1 MTMIAPSTQ
10 IILCS
15 GVSIDR
21 SYAHTL
27 RSDNAQDQ
35 FNKIVK
41 YKKRIF
47 DKNTYQRSNE
57 GKLRIQ
63 VLADDIYD
71 CNYLIFQN
79 SAFGNK
85 YFYAFID
92 SIDYINNNC
101 TEITYS
107 IDVMQTWL
115 FDFTMQQSFV
125 EREHSASDNF
135 GENVIPESLGSGDLT
150 VEQIKNFN
158 FENDYTILVYYIPQ
172 FSTTKA
178 HKSIVDYFEDIVD
191 SDGIETGWAEG
202 VVADVSNLFVSTNS
216 TTAGYHVAGFRY
228 KNPAYASSTLAVLID
243 DLTKGGQ
250 ERIDGG
256 STILSITQIPTAIFE
271 ACVNPSHQSVI
282 DNNAKYSSKT
292 TITQAKSFK
301 YKNQDK
307 YYTPKNNKCYQYPYR
322 QLMITNNTG
331 NTATFKWED
340 FKTPQEAN
348 FEIQGT
354 VIPSAETLL
363 MPLEYRNLSKD
374 YASILNLNDFIN
386 VAWTEDS
393 YAKWWN
399 QNKNS
404 IVFGLVS
411 SAIGTIGSVGTAVAT
426 GGLNTITGA
435 AISGGVSA
443 QNSIFNTI
451 GQIKDAKNVPDQ
463 VYGQV
468 GTSASRLINN
478 KLGYTF
484 YDMGTDGETIQSI
497 DTYFTMFGYATKRVK
512 IPNLFAVDATT
523 KKTLRR
529 PRFNYLKTQ
538 GCVIHPSSTHYGLN
552 AADEEKICAIF
563 DNGITFWENLEDVGN
578 YSLDNQ
584 PSGGENPK
592 PAPVDPI
599 TPTNMRYPFKNIT
612 SFKLT
617 QGFTSKYY
625 DQGHQGYDLV
635 GLRNG
640 SASRIEVVSILPGK
654 VIWAGQR
661 TSGSLAT
668 YGNYVEIK
676 QDGKLFRYAH
686 LASVAVSAG
695 DTVQA
700 GQVIGIMGSTGVSTG
715 THLHFDVH
723 EEGANYYL
731 DPEQFTYIPDDV
743 VPKTFYV

>member
-15 GVSIDR
+15 GVNIDR

-158 FENDYTILVYYIPQ
+158 FENKGYTIVIYYTAKDKFLEGTVFNYWYKNLPV
-172 FSTTKA
+172 FTTGNL
-178 HKSIVDYFEDIVD
+178 FEDFPYPTTN
-191 SDGIETGWAEG
+191 ET
-202 VVADVSNLFVSTNS
+202 VC
-216 TTAGYHVAGFRY
+216 GYHIAGAHYDEENPRNIGEKI
-228 KNPAYASSTLAVLID
+228 KNFVKETNDKSNIIVSMA
-243 DLTKGGQ
+243 
-250 ERIDGG
+250 E
-256 STILSITQIPTAIFE
+256 IPTAIFD
-271 ACVNPSHQSVI
+271 ACVPDYDRQATIANKSL
-282 DNNAKYSSKT
+282 YSSKT

-307 YYTPKNNKCYQYPYR
+307 YYIPKNNKCYQYPYR
-322 QLMITNNTG
+322 QLMVTNNTG

-348 FEIQGT
+348 FEVQGT
-354 VIPSAETLL
+354 ILPVAEATLL
-363 MPLEYRNLSKD
+363 PLEYRQLSKD
-374 YASILNLNDFIN
+374 YASALVLSDFVNISWSEN
-386 VAWTEDS
+386 SFD
-393 YAKWWN
+393 KWWT
-399 QNKNS
+399 QNRNG
-404 IVFGLVS
+404 IAFGLVS
-411 SAIGTIGSVGTAVAT
+411 SAIGTAGSIGIAAAT
-426 GGLNTITGA
+426 GGASVLTGTL
-435 AISGGVSA
+435 ISGSVSA
-443 QNSIFNTI
+443 QKNIFDTI

-468 GTSASRLINN
+468 GASTSRLINN

-592 PAPVDPI
+592 PAPIDPI

-640 SASRIEVVSILPGK
+640 SASRIEVISILPGK

-700 GQVIGIMGSTGVSTG
+700 GQVIGIMGNTGVSTG

-731 DPEQFTYIPDDV
+731 DPEQFTHIPDDV

>member
-1 MTMIAPSTQ
+1 MTQISPSTQ

-15 GVSIDR
+15 GVNIDR

-27 RSDNAQDQ
+27 RSDNVQDQ
-35 FNKIVK
+35 FNKIIT

-101 TEITYS
+101 TEISYS

-125 EREHSASDNF
+125 EREHSSSDEF
-135 GENVIPESLGSGDLT
+135 GENVIPENLGSGDLT

-158 FENDYTILVYYIPQ
+158 FGDKGYTIVFFYVPNADKDLTVFYRWNETATYPAPA
-172 FSTTKA
+172 FRNYNETKDNLITA
-178 HKSIVDYFEDIVD
+178 NR
-191 SDGIETGWAEG
+191 T
-202 VVADVSNLFVSTNS
+202 VAGYMV
-216 TTAGYHVAGFRY
+216 AGYHYDTPENTRGALSQFIRFC
-228 KNPAYASSTLAVLID
+228 NL
-243 DLTKGGQ
+243 
-250 ERIDGG
+250 G
-256 STILSITQIPTAIFE
+256 SNQLVSCAQIPTAIFD
-271 ACVNPSHQSVI
+271 ACVDYEHQDEI
-282 DNNAKYSSKT
+282 TNDKLYKLTT
-292 TITQAKSFK
+292 TITQTKSFK

-307 YYTPKNNKCYQYPYR
+307 YYMPKNNKCYQYPYR
-322 QLMITNNTG
+322 QLMVTNNAG

-340 FKTPQEAN
+340 FKTSQEAN
-348 FEIQGT
+348 FEVQGT
-354 VIPSAETLL
+354 VIPSTEAVL
-363 MPLEYRNLSKD
+363 MPLEYRQLSKD
-374 YASILNLNDFIN
+374 YTSALVLSDFVN
-386 VAWTEDS
+386 VAWSEDS
-393 YAKWWN
+393 FSKWWA

-404 IVFGLVS
+404 VALGLVS
-411 SAIGTIGSVGTAVAT
+411 SALTAAGTVGAAIAT
-426 GGLNTITGA
+426 GGISAATEATVISTG
-435 AISGGVSA
+435 IGV
-443 QNSIFNTI
+443 QKGIFNTI
-451 GQIKDAKNVPDQ
+451 GQIKDAANAPDQ

-468 GTSASRLINN
+468 GASSSRLINN

-512 IPNLFAVDATT
+512 IPNLFAVDSKT

-599 TPTNMRYPFKNIT
+599 TPANMRYPFKNIT

-640 SASRIEVVSILPGK
+640 SASKIEVISILPGT
-654 VIWAGQR
+654 VTWAGQR
-661 TSGSLAT
+661 PSGSLAT
-668 YGNYVEIK
+668 YGNYVEIEL
-676 QDGKLFRYAH
+676 DGKLYRYAH
-686 LASVAVSAG
+686 LASVSVKTG

-715 THLHFDVH
+715 AHVHFDVH
-723 EEGANYYL
+723 DKGADYYL
-731 DPEQFTYIPDDV
+731 DPEQFTYIPDNV

>member
-15 GVSIDR
+15 GVNIDR

-79 SAFGNK
+79 SAFGTK

-125 EREHSASDNF
+125 EREHSSSDAF
-135 GENVIPESLGSGDLT
+135 GENVIPENLGSGDLT

-158 FENDYTILVYYIPQ
+158 FEDKGYTIVIYYVPQ
-172 FSTTKA
+172 DSGESLIQSFAINSSIWGDYLKA
-178 HKSIVDYFEDIVD
+178 DYITYEPFRR
-191 SDGIETGWAEG
+191 
-202 VVADVSNLFVSTNS
+202 VVATNNTLQGYTMAGYNWTSSKIAANTLSNLIKEFNQKSNQIVSIIQ
-216 TTAGYHVAGFRY
+216 V
-228 KNPAYASSTLAVLID
+228 
-243 DLTKGGQ
+243 
-250 ERIDGG
+250 
-256 STILSITQIPTAIFE
+256 PTAIFE
-271 ACVNPSHQSVI
+271 ACVDPTNQVLI
-282 DNNAKYSSKT
+282 DNDAKYSSKT
-292 TITQAKSFK
+292 AITQAKSFK

-307 YYTPKNNKCYQYPYR
+307 YYTPKNNKCYQFPYR
-322 QLMITNNTG
+322 QLMITSNAG

-348 FEIQGT
+348 FEVQGT
-354 VIPSAETLL
+354 ILPAAEATLL
-363 MPLEYRNLSKD
+363 PLEYRQLSKD
-374 YASILNLNDFIN
+374 YTSALVLNDFVNI
-386 VAWTEDS
+386 AWSEDS
-393 YAKWWN
+393 FSKWWA
-399 QNKNS
+399 QNRNS
-404 IVFGLVS
+404 VAFGLVS
-411 SAIGTIGSVGTAVAT
+411 SAIGTAGSIATAAAT
-426 GGLNTITGA
+426 GGSSVLAGTL
-435 AISGGVSA
+435 ISGGVSA
-443 QNSIFNTI
+443 QKSIFDTI

-468 GTSASRLINN
+468 GTSALRLINN

-512 IPNLFAVDATT
+512 IPNLFAVDSKT

-599 TPTNMRYPFKNIT
+599 TPANMRYPFKNIT

-640 SASRIEVVSILPGK
+640 SASKIEVISILPGT
-654 VIWAGQR
+654 VTWAGQR
-661 TSGSLAT
+661 ASGSLAT

-676 QDGKLFRYAH
+676 QGNKLFRYAH
-686 LASVAVSAG
+686 LASVAVKTG
-695 DTVQA
+695 DTIQA

>member
-15 GVSIDR
+15 GVNIDR

-27 RSDNAQDQ
+27 RSDNVQDQ
-35 FNKIVK
+35 FNKIIA

-107 IDVMQTWL
+107 IDVIQTWL

-125 EREHSASDNF
+125 EREHSSNDAF
-135 GENVIPESLGSGDLT
+135 GENVIPENLGSGDLT

-158 FENDYTILVYYIPQ
+158 FEDKGYTIVFFYIPNANKDLTV
-172 FSTTKA
+172 F
-178 HKSIVDYFEDIVD
+178 YRWN
-191 SDGIETGWAEG
+191 ETATYPAPAFRNYNETRDNLITANGT
-202 VVADVSNLFVSTNS
+202 VAGYMV
-216 TTAGYHVAGFRY
+216 AGYHYDTPENTRGALSQFIRSC
-228 KNPAYASSTLAVLID
+228 NLNSNTLV
-243 DLTKGGQ
+243 
-250 ERIDGG
+250 
-256 STILSITQIPTAIFE
+256 SCVQIPTAIFD
-271 ACVNPSHQSVI
+271 ACVDYYNQDQI
-282 DNNAKYSSKT
+282 TNDRLYKLT
-292 TITQAKSFK
+292 TAIPQAKSFK

-307 YYTPKNNKCYQYPYR
+307 YYIPKNNKCYQYPYR

-348 FEIQGT
+348 FEVQGT
-354 VIPSAETLL
+354 ILPAAEATLL
-363 MPLEYRNLSKD
+363 PLEYRQLSKD
-374 YASILNLNDFIN
+374 YASALVLNDFVN
-386 VAWTEDS
+386 VAWSEDS
-393 YAKWWN
+393 FSKWWA

-404 IVFGLVS
+404 VALGMVS
-411 SAIGTIGSVGTAVAT
+411 SAIGLGLGAASGMIAPATAEVAT
-426 GGLNTITGA
+426 EIGLKTLAGA
-435 AISGGVSA
+435 
-443 QNSIFNTI
+443 QKSIFDTI

-468 GTSASRLINN
+468 GTSALRLINN

-497 DTYFTMFGYATKRVK
+497 DTYFTMFGYATKRIK
-512 IPNLFAVDATT
+512 IPNLFAVDSKT

-584 PSGGENPK
+584 PFGGENPK

-635 GLRNG
+635 GLRDG
-640 SASRIEVVSILPGK
+640 SASKIEVISILPGT

-661 TSGSLAT
+661 PSGSLAT

-676 QDGKLFRYAH
+676 FDGKLFRYAH
-686 LASVAVSAG
+686 LASVAVKAG

-731 DPEQFTYIPDDV
+731 DPEQFTYIPDNV

>member
-1 MTMIAPSTQ
+1 MTQISPSTQ

-15 GVSIDR
+15 GVNIDR

-35 FNKIVK
+35 FNKIVA
-41 YKKRIF
+41 YKKRVF

-79 SAFGNK
+79 AAFGNK

-101 TEITYS
+101 TEISYS

-125 EREHSASDNF
+125 EREHSSSDAF
-135 GENVIPESLGSGDLT
+135 GENVIPENLGSGDLT

-158 FENDYTILVYYIPQ
+158 FEDKGYTIVVYYVPQ
-172 FSTTKA
+172 VSVTTATIFEHWNRDTPIFSTNTW
-178 HKSIVDYFEDIVD
+178 
-191 SDGIETGWAEG
+191 IEIPYAT
-202 VVADVSNLFVSTNS
+202 TNQ
-216 TTAGYHVAGFRY
+216 TTCGYYVAGIHFD
-228 KNPAYASSTLAVLID
+228 KTNPASVGKKLNNLVRAFNQRSNNIISMA
-243 DLTKGGQ
+243 
-250 ERIDGG
+250 E
-256 STILSITQIPTAIFE
+256 IPTAIFD
-271 ACVNPSHQSVI
+271 ACISYEKQDIITN
-282 DNNAKYSSKT
+282 T
-292 TITQAKSFK
+292 TLYKLETAIAQAKSFK

-322 QLMITNNTG
+322 QLMVTNNTG

-340 FKTPQEAN
+340 FKTSQEAN
-348 FEIQGT
+348 FEVQGT
-354 VIPSAETLL
+354 ILPTTETVL
-363 MPLEYRNLSKD
+363 MPLEYKQLSKD
-374 YASILNLNDFIN
+374 YSSALVLNEFIN
-386 VAWTEDS
+386 VAWNEDS
-393 YAKWWN
+393 FTKWWT

-404 IVFGLVS
+404 VALGMVS
-411 SAIGTIGSVGTAVAT
+411 SAIGL
-426 GGLNTITGA
+426 GLGA
-435 AISGGVSA
+435 ASGIVAPAATALEIGLKTAASA
-443 QNSIFNTI
+443 QKTIFDTI

-463 VYGQV
+463 IYGQV
-468 GTSASRLINN
+468 GASSSRLINN

-512 IPNLFAVDATT
+512 IPNLFAVDSKT
-523 KKTLRR
+523 KKSLRR

-538 GCVIHPSSTHYGLN
+538 GCVIHPSSARYGLN
-552 AADEEKICAIF
+552 AADEEKICGIF

-584 PSGGENPK
+584 PSGGENPQ
-592 PAPVDPI
+592 PAPVDPT
-599 TPTNMRYPFKNIT
+599 TPKNMRVPFKDIT

-617 QGFTSKYY
+617 QGFTSEYY
-625 DQGHQGYDLV
+625 DKGHQGYDLV

-640 SASRIEVVSILPGK
+640 SASKIEVVSILPGK
-654 VIWAGQR
+654 VVWAGQR
-661 TSGSLAT
+661 PSGSLAT
-668 YGNYVEIK
+668 YGNYVEIE
-676 QDGKLFRYAH
+676 QDGKLYRYAH
-686 LASVAVSAG
+686 LASVAVSTG

-700 GQVIGIMGSTGVSTG
+700 GQVLGIMGSTGVSTG

-723 EEGANYYL
+723 EQGANYYL

-743 VPKTFYV
+743 IPKTFYIN

>member
-1 MTMIAPSTQ
+1 MTQITPSTQ

-35 FNKIVK
+35 FNKIIK

-135 GENVIPESLGSGDLT
+135 GENVIPENLGSGDLT

-158 FENDYTILVYYIPQ
+158 FGDKGYTIVFFYIPNAGKNLTV
-172 FSTTKA
+172 FYRWNETATHPAPAFRNYNETKDNLITA
-178 HKSIVDYFEDIVD
+178 N
-191 SDGIETGWAEG
+191 GT
-202 VVADVSNLFVSTNS
+202 VAGYMV
-216 TTAGYHVAGFRY
+216 AGYHYDTPGNTRGALSQFIRSC
-228 KNPAYASSTLAVLID
+228 NLNSNTLV
-243 DLTKGGQ
+243 
-250 ERIDGG
+250 
-256 STILSITQIPTAIFE
+256 SCVQIPTAIFD
-271 ACVNPSHQSVI
+271 ACVDYYNQDQI
-282 DNNAKYSSKT
+282 TNDRLYKLT
-292 TITQAKSFK
+292 TAIAQAKSFK

-307 YYTPKNNKCYQYPYR
+307 YYTPKNNKCYQFPYR
-322 QLMITNNTG
+322 QLMITNNAG

-348 FEIQGT
+348 FEVQGT
-354 VIPSAETLL
+354 ILPATEAVL
-363 MPLEYRNLSKD
+363 MPLEYRQLSKD
-374 YASILNLNDFIN
+374 YASALVLSDFVN
-386 VAWTEDS
+386 VAWSEDS
-393 YAKWWN
+393 FSKWWA
-399 QNKNS
+399 QNENS
-404 IVFGLVS
+404 VALGLVS
-411 SAIGTIGSVGTAVAT
+411 SAIGTAGSIATAAAT
-426 GGLNTITGA
+426 GGSSVLAGTL
-435 AISGGVSA
+435 ISGGVSA
-443 QNSIFNTI
+443 QKNIFDTM

-463 VYGQV
+463 IYGQV
-468 GTSASRLINN
+468 GASSLRLINN
-478 KLGYTF
+478 KLGYTL

-538 GCVIHPSSTHYGLN
+538 GCVIHPSGTHYGLN

-612 SFKLT
+612 AFKLT

-640 SASRIEVVSILPGK
+640 SASRIEVISILPGK

-695 DTVQA
+695 DTIQA